1 MVDHKAVF
9 SALREVPQKSL
20 PLLREEAVLE
30 FAKQDQE
37 FIKQFLC
44 VVQP

>member
-1 MVDHKAVF
+1 MVDYKAVF

-20 PLLREEAVLE
+20 PLLREEVVPK

-37 FIKQFLC
+37 FIKRFL
-44 VVQP
+44 